1 MLVDV
6 LELWEFFMTNT
17 LCCSARQ
24 DSDLS
29 AGTSGAC
36 ETFNSPPLT
45 TSQEFSCVQVELW
58 GFTTG
63 DKPVELGERHRKS
76 VLD

>member
-1 MLVDV
+1 MRLQR
-6 LELWEFFMTNT
+6 LT
-17 LCCSARQ
+17 LCSLAQQ

-29 AGTSGAC
+29 SGTSGAC

-45 TSQEFSCVQVELW
+45 TSQQFSCVQVELW

-63 DKPVELGERHRKS
+63 DKPAEIHPHRKS